1 MGPRWPEELVPEGA
15 RDGGQDQ
22 LDTLRTQQGQVL
34 GETLL
39 ALVCFDFINTETPLT
54 VRCVI

>member
-1 MGPRWPEELVPEGA
+1 MDLRWPEDLVPEGA
-15 RDGGQDQ
+15 RMGDKLIPSGHSRARP
-22 LDTLRTQQGQVL
+22 LVR
-34 GETLL
+34 TLL